1 MRRSFADY
9 FDGNAFF
16 TYSFTDDDYV
26 QMMIMCRRVVVCV
39 CVLVQ
44 KCVYIR
50 TKVYTKHI
58 KYICTYAKMHVHT
71 HVNQCP
77 W

>member
-50 TKVYTKHI
+50 I
-58 KYICTYAKMHVHT
+58 KCIRSV
-71 HVNQCP
+71 
-77 W
+77 